1 MSNQDKTY
9 HCTIDL
15 SLDLIGGKWKLRILY
30 ELNKGTKR
38 FGELKKRIPT
48 ITQKM
53 LVQQLREMEEDRLI
67 SRKEYAQVPPKVEYS
82 STEYG
87 KQFQSILISLCQWT
101 NDYAREQDIQIDVTE
116 DLEN

>member
-1 MSNQDKTY
+1 MSNRDKTY

-15 SLDLIGGKWKLRILY
+15 SLNLIGGKWKLRILY

-38 FGELKKRIPT
+38 FGELKKRIPN

-53 LVQQLREMEEDRLI
+53 LVQQLREMEDDRLI
-67 SRKEYAQVPPKVEYS
+67 TRKVYPQVPPKVEYS
-82 STEYG
+82 STDYG
-87 KQFQSILISLCQWT
+87 KKFQIILISLCEWT
-101 NDYAREQDIQIDVTE
+101 NEYAKEQGIQIDVTE